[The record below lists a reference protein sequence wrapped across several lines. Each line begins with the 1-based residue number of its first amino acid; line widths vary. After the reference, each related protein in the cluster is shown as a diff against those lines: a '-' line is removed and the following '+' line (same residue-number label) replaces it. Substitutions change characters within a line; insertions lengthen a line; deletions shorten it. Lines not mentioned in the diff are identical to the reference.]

1 MPTGRGR
8 NQETTLCRPGDTR
21 WGSHYTTLSRIE
33 SMWDAVIEVLGIVED
48 DSRNPTK
55 AGGYV
60 HKMETFSFVF
70 MMKMMLKLLRMTND
84 VSLLLQ
90 KKDQNIVQA
99 MSLVTDVRT
108 RLVNWRN
115 NGWEQLLEDVK
126 SFCTE
131 NEITIPMATATV
143 ERAFSAMKIIKTELR
158 NKMSDGWLND
168 LMVCYI
174 ERGIFKSLDLG
185 EIKKDFQKEG
195 RALPLPGTSRR
206 H

>member
-1 MPTGRGR
+1 MKR
-8 NQETTLCRPGDTR
+8 
-21 WGSHYTTLSRIE
+21 
-33 SMWDAVIEVLGIVED
+33 VED
-48 DSRNPTK
+48 FRVCINIASLAKKMVELERHIMFPTVYRLIEL
-55 AGGYV
+55 A
-60 HKMETFSFVF
+60 
-70 MMKMMLKLLRMTND
+70 MLLPVGM
-84 VSLLLQ
+84 
-90 KKDQNIVQA
+90 
-99 MSLVTDVRT
+99 
-108 RLVNWRN
+108 
-115 NGWEQLLEDVK
+115 
-126 SFCTE
+126 
-131 NEITIPMATATV
+131 ATV